1 MDIEELHKKLKEK
14 EMQMSFLLHITQA
27 INTNE
32 PAEQLFKMYVE
43 YMEYDLDIE
52 KMLFFVKHEGNWVNV
67 SSSGSTG
74 NHPIIMDD
82 ELIRAYQ
89 YMQEIEYDAGIF
101 QGYNLIVPVWHKDHP
116 IALAVIKHHDF
127 DQTRKEFI
135 MTITN
140 VIGVAIENKR
150 LFNRQIEQER
160 YRKEIELASEVQNM
174 LIPGKLPRTDH
185 LEVASIYKP
194 QLNVG
199 GDYYDF
205 IQLKN
210 GNYIFC
216 VADISGKGVGAAL
229 LMSNFQ
235 ATLHAALENYT
246 DLKTLIIK
254 LNRLLVKITM
264 SERIIT
270 LFIADYRPDTSEIY
284 YVNAGH
290 TTPFMVMN
298 NQCIRL
304 SEGCTLLGAFD
315 EIEQIEVGHKKIK
328 DHALLMAYTDGLT
341 DLLNDEG
348 TYFDEAYI
356 EKFLF
361 AHGTETAENL
371 NKKLLE
377 QLDTFKGSQDY
388 PDDIAILTCKI
399 MENLAIKNA

>member
-1 MDIEELHKKLKEK
+1 MEEAQLYIKLKEK
-14 EMQMSFLLHITQA
+14 ELQMSFLLHITQA

-32 PAEQLFKMYVE
+32 PAEALFRMYVE

-52 KMLFFVKHEGNWVNV
+52 KMLFFVKHEGKWVNV
-67 SSSGSTG
+67 SSSGSVGRDLLT
-74 NHPIIMDD
+74 MDD
-82 ELIRAYQ
+82 DIIRAYQ
-89 YMQEIEYDAGIF
+89 YMQEIDYETGIF
-101 QGYNLIVPVWHKDHP
+101 QGYNLVVPVWHKDQP
-116 IALAVIKHHDF
+116 IALAVIKHTDF

-140 VIGVAIENKR
+140 IIGVAIENKR
-150 LFNRQIEQER
+150 LFKRQLEQER
-160 YRKEIELASEVQNM
+160 YRKEVELASEVQNM
-174 LIPGKLPRTDH
+174 LIPSTLPTTEH
-185 LEVASIYKP
+185 IQVASIYKP

-205 IQLKN
+205 IKLDN

-235 ATLHAALENYT
+235 ATLHAALEHYT
-246 DLKTLIIK
+246 DLKSLVLY

-284 YVNAGH
+284 YINAGH
-290 TTPFMVMN
+290 TTPFMVMGDE
-298 NQCIRL
+298 CHRL
-304 SEGCTLLGAFD
+304 VEGCTLLGAFD
-315 EIEQIEVGHKKIK
+315 DIPYIEVGHKMIK
-328 DHALLMAYTDGLT
+328 DQALIMAYTDGLT
-341 DLLNDEG
+341 DLLNDDG
-348 TYFDEAYI
+348 IYFDEAYI

-361 AHGTETAENL
+361 AHGTESAANL
-371 NKKLLE
+371 NNKLLE
-377 QLDTFKGSQDY
+377 QIDTFKGTQDY

-399 MENLAIKNA
+399 MESHTTKN